1 MDIVK
6 LFIQSQ
12 NKNEQA
18 LLNLLDKF
26 KPLLLK
32 YGTRLGYQDAFFDLR
47 TCFIKLVYEVN
58 LNNFSEEKYLLSY
71 IKKSIYH
78 SYIDLSKKDI
88 KNSKQIPFSTFGEEG
103 NYFEDN
109 KIYVYDSSI
118 LLEVKSILL
127 PKELLV
133 IYNIY
138 FNDMSVAEIAQ
149 SLGVSR
155 QYINRIK
162 NKALEKLRLYFKG
175 GYDGYRQ
182 YNKSICS

>member
-1 MDIVK
+1 MK

-12 NKNEQA
+12 NKSEKA

-32 YGTRLGYQDAFFDLR
+32 YAIKLGYQDAFFDLR

-58 LNNFSEEKYLLSY
+58 LNNFPEEKYLLSY

-78 SYIDLSKKDI
+78 SYINLSKKNT
-88 KNSKQIPFSTFGEEG
+88 KAEKQIPFSTFCEEG
-103 NYFEDN
+103 SFFEDN
-109 KIYVYDSSI
+109 NIYVYDSSI
-118 LLEVKSILL
+118 LLEIKSILL

-138 FNDMSVAEIAQ
+138 FNDMSVAEIAKN
-149 SLGVSR
+149 LGVSR
-155 QYINRIK
+155 QYTNEIK
-162 NKALEKLRLYFKG
+162 NKALDKLRLYFKG
-175 GYDGYRQ
+175 GDDEYRK